1 MEVLPECCPVVGPE
15 VMARLTSVSNF
26 FERVDEA
33 QQRGRASALN
43 RLPFFAVARS
53 LNTKMLRPQ
62 IFRAVLETWRK
73 ESNRGRNALKSS

>member
-53 LNTKMLRPQ
+53 LNARMLRTQ
-62 IFRAVLETWRK
+62 IIRAVLEAWDK
-73 ESNRGRNALKSS
+73 ESDRSRNALKNS